1 MVNRK
6 YLIPIFVCAACV
18 VLMFAYCAYP
28 SDTLS
33 FYALNVGQGD
43 ALFIETPEKH
53 QVVVDGGPDMRVLS
67 ELSRVMPFY
76 DRTIDMLVLSHP
88 QADHMFGLLEILK
101 RYRVANVLM
110 TGVNYPTDLYAEFL
124 KLVREEGAH
133 VVFAHAGQTVALGS
147 VELDVLYPLGII
159 HGTDAVGDVNDT
171 SLAGV
176 VRYGDTSFL
185 FMGDAGLAEEVVL
198 VESGVSLDIDVL
210 KISHHGSR
218 TSTSQ
223 LFLEKT
229 TPEIAVVSV
238 GAKNTYGHPNPDTLA
253 RLGNIPLYR
262 TDTQGR
268 VKVVSDGEHIRVK
281 TER

>member
-1 MVNRK
+1 MRT
-6 YLIPIFVCAACV
+6 YLIPILVCAACV
-18 VLMFAYCAYP
+18 VWVFAYCAYP

-43 ALFIETPEKH
+43 ALFIETPEKY
-53 QVVVDGGPDMRVLS
+53 QIVVDGGPDMRVLS

-76 DRTIDMLVLSHP
+76 DRTIDLLVLSHP

-124 KLVREEGAH
+124 KLIHEEGAH
-133 VVFAHAGQTVALGS
+133 VVFAHAGQKVVLGS
-147 VELDVLYPLGII
+147 AELDVLYPLGII
-159 HGTDAVGDVNDT
+159 NGTDVVGDVNDM

-185 FMGDAGLAEEVVL
+185 FMGDAGLVEEAVL
-198 VESGVSLDIDVL
+198 AESGVPLDIDVL

-253 RLGNIPLYR
+253 RLGGVPLYR

-268 VKVVSDGEHIRVK
+268 VAIISNGEHISVK
-281 TER
+281 TEY